1 MRINLVGTIFGV
13 TGYDIH
19 TKKLANALYKLNPDI
34 KLDVP
39 LVQNWHTLVND
50 EELKMLKAT
59 PKQSDV
65 TIALMTPPFWRLPL
79 ANNTKKFIGFCVWE
93 GSKVPEYWI
102 EYLMDERV
110 DQIWCPSQHTKDA
123 IMKTWDEYETNEE
136 VNPISQKIKIVP
148 HGVDLDIFNQQ
159 VKKVVCDSQNDKQLE
174 PRNTT
179 EEDNKDETKT
189 VGVDNQLVDGSPFR
203 FFVNKGWRGGM
214 EDRGGVQYV
223 LKAFGEEFKKGENV
237 ELLVKLNP
245 SYINPANVNEEIK
258 KLNLPEEGAKIMIMN
273 SVTSPEKIAEL
284 CNESDCYVCAT
295 RAEAFDLGT
304 AEAMACG
311 LPIITTN
318 YGGQIEHMDETCADF
333 IDYDLVDVKGDIQ
346 YEGIMQAVPDIKHLR
361 TLMRKMFNNKKDTKN
376 KGVNARKF
384 ISEKFTWD
392 LTAKKAMNFLEEL
405 K

>member
-1 MRINLVGTIFGV
+1 MRINIVGTIFGV

-93 GSKVPEYWI
+93 GSKVPKYWI

-110 DQIWCPSQHTKDA
+110 DQIWCPSQHTVDA
-123 IMKTWDEYETNEE
+123 ILNTVSSSSGDVPGWTT
-136 VNPISQKIKIVP
+136 KIRIVP
-148 HGVDLDIFNQQ
+148 HGVDLDIF
-159 VKKVVCDSQNDKQLE
+159 KPKEKTSQE
-174 PRNTT
+174 
-179 EEDNKDETKT
+179 
-189 VGVDNQLVDGSPFR
+189 SPFR
-203 FFVNKGWRGGM
+203 FFVNKGYRGGM

-245 SYINPANVNEEIK
+245 SYINPANVNDEIK
-258 KLNLPEEGAKIMIMN
+258 KLNLPDEGAKIMIMN

-284 CNESDCYVCAT
+284 CNEADCYVCAT

-311 LPIITTN
+311 VPIITTN

-333 IDYDLVDVKGDIQ
+333 IDYDLEYVKGDIM
-346 YEGIMQAVPDIKHLR
+346 YEGIKQAVPKVQHLR
-361 TLMRKMFNNKKDTKN
+361 ELLRERFSQGVITRE
-376 KGVNARKF
+376 KGQKAAEF
-384 ISEKFTWD
+384 IKTFTWD
-392 LTAKKAMNFLEEL
+392 NSAKLAMNFLDEL
-405 K
+405 N